1 MKVIDVSKMDRK
13 QKEEAVNEVGV
24 LKSLRHP
31 FIVKYLESFMDK
43 KMLCIV
49 MDYADGG
56 DLYTQI
62 TKHKKEG
69 IPFDEDQILQWFVQM
84 CMAIKHVHDKKI
96 LHRDLKTQNIF
107 LTSKGEIK
115 LGDFGIARVLQ
126 HTYD

>member
-1 MKVIDVSKMDRK
+1 MDRK

-69 IPFDEDQILQWFVQM
+69 IPFDEDQIL
-84 CMAIKHVHDKKI
+84 
-96 LHRDLKTQNIF
+96 
-107 LTSKGEIK
+107 
-115 LGDFGIARVLQ
+115 
-126 HTYD
+126 